1 MDSDHPPLD
10 DVELLRDVDDVRRVQ
25 RVVGTYVIAFAIA
38 SPLWLMLLLV
48 LPRTGIG
55 VGLSFFFA
63 SLLATGIALYGRGW
77 FLKNSGA
84 RGREGST
91 TLALTLS
98 PAVKRTMLVC
108 AGLILLYVVLVTRAG

>member
-1 MDSDHPPLD
+1 MDSEHAPIEDA
-10 DVELLRDVDDVRRVQ
+10 ELLRDVDDVRRIQ
-25 RVVGTYVIAFAIA
+25 RAVGSYVIAFAIA
-38 SPLWLMLLLV
+38 SPIWLMLLLV

-63 SLLATGIALYGRGW
+63 SLLASGIALYGRSW
-77 FLKNSGA
+77 FLKNAGV
-84 RGREGST
+84 RRREGAT

-98 PAVKRTMLVC
+98 PAIKRTMLVC